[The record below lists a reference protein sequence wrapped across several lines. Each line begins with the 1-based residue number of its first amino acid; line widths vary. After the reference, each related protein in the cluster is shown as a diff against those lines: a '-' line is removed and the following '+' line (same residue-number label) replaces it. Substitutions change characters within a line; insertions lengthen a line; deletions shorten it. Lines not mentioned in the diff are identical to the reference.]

1 MKNAIDT
8 NQFIN
13 ADMQDDNKVRNQ
25 FNIPVEKKVIG
36 HIGRFSESKNHIFI
50 LKVFNEVLKY
60 DPNFILVLVGDG
72 PLQNSIELESKRLG
86 IYEKV
91 RFLGVRKRHSKI
103 IRMFDVFLFRHF

>member
-36 HIGRFSESKNHIFI
+36 HIGRFSESKI
-50 LKVFNEVLKY
+50 
-60 DPNFILVLVGDG
+60 
-72 PLQNSIELESKRLG
+72 
-86 IYEKV
+86 IY
-91 RFLGVRKRHSKI
+91 LY
-103 IRMFDVFLFRHF
+103 